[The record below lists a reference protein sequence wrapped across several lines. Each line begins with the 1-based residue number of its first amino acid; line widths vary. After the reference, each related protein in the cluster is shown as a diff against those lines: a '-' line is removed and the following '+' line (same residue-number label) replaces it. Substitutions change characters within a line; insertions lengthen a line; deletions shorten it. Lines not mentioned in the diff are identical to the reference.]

1 MSLTSNMFFLF
12 TVLGLC
18 IYYVVPKRLQ
28 WIVLL
33 VLSYAYYLI
42 TSVPATAFL
51 IFSTVVTYGAAI
63 WISRVKESGE
73 QTENIAKKQRELLH
87 LESY

>member
-42 TSVPATAFL
+42 TSCTGNR
-51 IFSTVVTYGAAI
+51 IFDLFDRCYI
-63 WISRVKESGE
+63 WSS
-73 QTENIAKKQRELLH
+73 NLD
-87 LESY
+87 